1 MENIGFRGVE
11 VLRQGIAQH
20 ATPKTND
27 PATLVADREHDPFT
41 EAVVASSLVVGDQ
54 HACIDERLTI
64 FAIAAKTL

>member
-11 VLRQGIAQH
+11 VFRQGITQH
-20 ATPKTND
+20 ATTKTYY
-27 PATLVADREHDPFT
+27 PATLVADREHHPFA
-41 EAVVASSLVVGDQ
+41 EAVVASSLVVSDQ